1 VFLLVRKTN
10 NCNVNAPENKLS
22 TKRLTKQVPTRIF
35 YSKFYQIP
43 IDLIIVVSSE
53 VRGDNTGFK
62 MPDANL
68 FISGNSFRP
77 TVKTDKDAKYLQDNI
92 QYRYYIFSIKS

>member
-1 VFLLVRKTN
+1 VFLLIRKTN
-10 NCNVNAPENKLS
+10 NCNVNAPKTNYRQKYALLS
-22 TKRLTKQVPTRIF
+22 KYLLVFF
-35 YSKFYQIP
+35 YLKFYQIT

-68 FISGNSFRP
+68 FISGNPFRP
-77 TVKTDKDAKYLQDNI
+77 TVKTDKKAKYLQDNI
-92 QYRYYIFSIKS
+92 Q